1 MGASWNSGTY
11 VVGHYKLHSLRW
23 SRSRAGF
30 LRKKEK
36 LKALGASP
44 EKKLSIRLGLKLE
57 KRGRKREIRN
67 GHCRQNGLE
76 KNFNS
81 PDCSLF
87 SRFLCYC
94 PIKKVEESKW
104 KCWSGTQL
112 SAVHQNT
119 APSDGQDAVCY
130 QGWLCIFFLSSFLF
144 PPGNCYSQNHP

>member
-23 SRSRAGF
+23 SISRAGF

-67 GHCRQNGLE
+67 GHRRQNGLE
-76 KNFNS
+76 KIF
-81 PDCSLF
+81 PT
-87 SRFLCYC
+87 R
-94 PIKKVEESKW
+94 P
-104 KCWSGTQL
+104 T
-112 SAVHQNT
+112 VH
-119 APSDGQDAVCY
+119 
-130 QGWLCIFFLSSFLF
+130 FFPAFF
-144 PPGNCYSQNHP
+144 VIAR